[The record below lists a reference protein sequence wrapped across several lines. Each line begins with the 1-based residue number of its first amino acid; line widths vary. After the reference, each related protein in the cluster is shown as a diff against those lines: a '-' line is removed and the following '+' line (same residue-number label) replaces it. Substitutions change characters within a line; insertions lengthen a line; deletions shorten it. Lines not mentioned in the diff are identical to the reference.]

1 MVVVGSVCGRL
12 ADGGVC
18 VWDTEWCLFEHAC
31 EILGGVCV
39 CVFQRYRAWLCVGVC
54 LILDGGNT
62 EISIGDML
70 SGGGGDHLTPQDIK
84 TSASPPLAEQRTSE

>member
-1 MVVVGSVCGRL
+1 MVVYVCGIL
-12 ADGGVC
+12 NGVC
-18 VWDTEWCLFEHAC
+18 LCTHVRYWV
-31 EILGGVCV
+31 VCV

-84 TSASPPLAEQRTSE
+84 TSVSPPLAEQRTSE